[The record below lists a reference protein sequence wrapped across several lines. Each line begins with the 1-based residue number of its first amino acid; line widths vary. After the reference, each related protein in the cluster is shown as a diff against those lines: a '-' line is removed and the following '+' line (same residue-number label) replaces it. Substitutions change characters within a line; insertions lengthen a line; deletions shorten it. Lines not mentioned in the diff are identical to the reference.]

1 MVDGEESKVA
11 PAGTTTSNGH
21 GGEES
26 RKDTCRGKK
35 GSKESLRE
43 KKVNFHD
50 DVGDAHKPKN
60 PRNESGGG
68 GKAATTMM
76 YVKKSNESPMEINT
90 VDKAEGTSTAFA
102 AASSNTTNTTT
113 AAATTEKTQKQSNG
127 QPRDMTVPTNAAHN
141 YNNSSLRGRNTINGT
156 QRHHGDGI

>member
-1 MVDGEESKVA
+1 MVDGEEVKVA

-35 GSKESLRE
+35 G
-43 KKVNFHD
+43 KKVHFHD
-50 DVGDAHKPKN
+50 DVGDAHKAKN

-68 GKAATTMM
+68 GKVATAMV

-90 VDKAEGTSTAFA
+90 VDEAEGTSTAGA
-102 AASSNTTNTTT
+102 TTSSNTTNMTAA
-113 AAATTEKTQKQSNG
+113 AAATTEKTQKQ
-127 QPRDMTVPTNAAHN
+127 
-141 YNNSSLRGRNTINGT
+141 
-156 QRHHGDGI
+156 